1 MRVGG
6 ARLCVG
12 RSPPDGACRSWA
24 SVTQRNPAAGD
35 LLLASVL
42 LADGVFNSSVVL
54 ILDFDADGALGVIVN
69 EISQLPLQAV
79 LPEWADAVSEPK
91 VLFHG
96 GPVSPNGAI
105 CLASVKT
112 SGEEPPGWR
121 PLFDTV
127 GLLHL
132 DTPIEIVT
140 GAYRDLRIFA
150 GYSGWAAGQLQAE
163 IAEGMWHIVKADY
176 SDVFGRRPLQLWR
189 TVLRRQKSEIAFFST
204 WVETPEL
211 N

>member
-1 MRVGG
+1 MTE
-6 ARLCVG
+6 
-12 RSPPDGACRSWA
+12 RSP
-24 SVTQRNPAAGD
+24 VAGD
-35 LLLASVL
+35 LLVASVL
-42 LADGVFNSSVVL
+42 LADGVFNQSVVL

-69 EISQLPLQAV
+69 EISQLPLDAV
-79 LPEWADAVSEPK
+79 LPDWAGAVSEPK
-91 VLFHG
+91 LLFHG

-105 CLASVKT
+105 CLASVK
-112 SGEEPPGWR
+112 SSEEEPPGWR
-121 PLFDTV
+121 PLFDNI

-150 GYSGWAAGQLQAE
+150 GYAGWAAGQLQSE

-176 SDVFGRRPLQLWR
+176 SDVFSASPLTLWR
-189 TVLRRQKSEIAFFST
+189 TVLRRQRGELAFFST
-204 WVETPEL
+204 WVEDPQE